1 MTQLHLT
8 ARLLPALILLASCT
22 TPEPQRVPPP
32 GVSAAG
38 QAPAAK
44 AETRPKAAQEPAAK
58 PTEPGSPVKAAK
70 MPETAAPSAVLT
82 VAEIQSIAEQ
92 QVLCTR
98 YVGPSAL
105 EDMMRQANLIPSANP
120 AKAAKKPG
128 TSATYRMAK
137 PFRFLGLP
145 VSSVSFS
152 GNGDP
157 KKAAFWM
164 TVDAPVKSTAAA
176 VSSRDIA
183 LKKDVRLGYV
193 YASETKRGQ
202 RVEVHALP
210 KQSMVLCARS
220 ARD

>member
-1 MTQLHLT
+1 MTHLHLT
-8 ARLLPALILLASCT
+8 ARLLPALLLLASCS
-22 TPEPQRVPPP
+22 TPEPQRVPPAAVP
-32 GVSAAG
+32 AAG
-38 QAPAAK
+38 QVPAAK
-44 AETRPKAAQEPAAK
+44 TETRPKVTQEAAAK
-58 PTEPGSPVKAAK
+58 SEPNSPVKAAK
-70 MPETAAPSAVLT
+70 TPETAAPSAVLT

-92 QVLCTR
+92 QVLCNR

-120 AKAAKKPG
+120 AKGTRKPG

-202 RVEVHALP
+202 RVEVHSLP